1 MNLVYFININVE
13 LTPNIFERANNL
25 LSNKTIIN
33 QGGRARDVA
42 KRKR

>member
-13 LTPNIFERANNL
+13 LTPNIFERTNNL
-25 LSNKTIIN
+25 LSNKMIIN